1 MEKMKVFAIT
11 NIGWV
16 DHNEFLYTH
25 KTKTAVDFNK
35 DVDKAS
41 KKAAEQLIEN
51 DDLIDVRSILIEV
64 NRELLTLGYDYLI
77 YEVEKTI
84 NDEGIVFED
93 SSDIKNIVGTELFE
107 KIVKFNTEIQEH
119 YSKL

>member
-1 MEKMKVFAIT
+1 MGKMKVFAIT

-35 DVDKAS
+35 DVDNAF

-51 DDLIDVRSILIEV
+51 DDLIDVRSILVEV

-77 YEVEKTI
+77 YEVEKNI

-93 SSDIKNIVGTELFE
+93 ASDIKNIVGTELFE
-107 KIVKFNTEIQEH
+107 KIVKFNTKMR
-119 YSKL
+119 YSKF

>member
-1 MEKMKVFAIT
+1 MKVFAIT

-35 DVDKAS
+35 DVDEAF
-41 KKAAEQLIEN
+41 KKAAEQLTSTEN
-51 DDLIDVRSILIEV
+51 NHLIDVCSILVEV

-77 YEVEKTI
+77 YDAEKTI
-84 NDEGIVFED
+84 NDEGIVFD
-93 SSDIKNIVGTELFE
+93 DASDIKNIIGTELFE

>member
-1 MEKMKVFAIT
+1 MKVFAIT

-35 DVDKAS
+35 DVDEAF

-51 DDLIDVRSILIEV
+51 DDLIDVRSILVEV

-77 YEVEKTI
+77 YEVEKNI
-84 NDEGIVFED
+84 NDEGIIFED
-93 SSDIKNIVGTELFE
+93 ASDIKNIVGTELFE
-107 KIVKFNTEIQEH
+107 KIVKFNTEMQEH

>member
-1 MEKMKVFAIT
+1 MGKMKVFAIT

-35 DVDKAS
+35 DVDEAF

-51 DDLIDVRSILIEV
+51 DDLIDVRSILVEV

-77 YEVEKTI
+77 YEVEKNI
-84 NDEGIVFED
+84 NDEGIIFED
-93 SSDIKNIVGTELFE
+93 ASDIKNIVGTELFE
-107 KIVKFNTEIQEH
+107 KIVKFNTEMQEH